1 MGYWAM
7 RTDQSRRSFI
17 WAELQA
23 GRLRQ
28 GWGVEPADDLENL
41 QRLRRAGATFS
52 AWQREIWRGNRRLL
66 PTESGAMQVGDLVLL
81 PHLPQRGIWSIARV
95 TGGYRF
101 EVSNMANAWDGRRDY
116 GHIRVAELLTDERG
130 IDPKRDNVSE
140 ALRRAMRNR
149 QRMWSVDGHG
159 NEIEVLAST
168 RGATA

>member
-28 GWGVEPADDLENL
+28 GWGLEPEDDLEIL
-41 QRLRRAGATFS
+41 QRLRRSGATFS

-66 PTESGAMQVGDLVLL
+66 PTEPGAMQAGDLVVL
-81 PHLPQRGIWSIARV
+81 PHLPRRGLWSIARV
-95 TGGYRF
+95 TGGYRYR
-101 EVSNMANAWDGRRDY
+101 VSPVPNAWDGRHDY
-116 GHIRVAELLTDERG
+116 GHIRAVELLTDERA
-130 IDPKRDNVSE
+130 IDPERDNVSE

-159 NEIEVLAST
+159 NEIEMLAST
-168 RGATA
+168 RGTRA